1 MAMAQRT
8 RGTILPLKRWKKH
21 CHKVPIWAR
30 ERGLN
35 GYLDNAH
42 FNPDSFDT
50 RFPYN
55 RTTSTML
62 SARRSVVSL
71 VAWLKSPV
79 QEEDTSTS
87 ISSEVSLAKDVA
99 DSVLKTDKVLK
110 TVLPCPPPCG
120 PLVPRLILDLLLLG
134 ICHFLGKLARA
145 SWSFGGKSVTDPW
158 FRRLWFFANLYLLLF
173 TLGFLSFGHC
183 ILSLH
188 YILHLNFLVKCASPS
203 SSPAL
208 LPHSRNQVANL

>member
-1 MAMAQRT
+1 
-8 RGTILPLKRWKKH
+8 
-21 CHKVPIWAR
+21 
-30 ERGLN
+30 
-35 GYLDNAH
+35 
-42 FNPDSFDT
+42 
-50 RFPYN
+50 
-55 RTTSTML
+55 ML

-145 SWSFGGKSVTDPW
+145 S
-158 FRRLWFFANLYLLLF
+158 
-173 TLGFLSFGHC
+173 
-183 ILSLH
+183 
-188 YILHLNFLVKCASPS
+188 
-203 SSPAL
+203 
-208 LPHSRNQVANL
+208 